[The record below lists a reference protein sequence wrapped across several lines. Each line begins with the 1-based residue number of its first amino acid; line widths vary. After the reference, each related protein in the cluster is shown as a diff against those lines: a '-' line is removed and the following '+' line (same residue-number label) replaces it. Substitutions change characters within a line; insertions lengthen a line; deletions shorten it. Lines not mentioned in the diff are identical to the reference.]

1 MLDLASDGR
10 VVHGFLNCSRISDQ
24 EEEQPR
30 NLDANANILLIQS
43 ASFAKSSRSVGATDF
58 YISHLSKQ
66 IQNKSLSIPAA
77 FTMFNGYGDMSCLH
91 SLGSSF
97 QILAD

>member
-1 MLDLASDGR
+1 ML
-10 VVHGFLNCSRISDQ
+10 VIH
-24 EEEQPR
+24 
-30 NLDANANILLIQS
+30 S
-43 ASFAKSSRSVGATDF
+43 ASFAKSSRSVGSTDF

-77 FTMFNGYGDMSCLH
+77 FTMFNGYGDMSCLQT
-91 SLGSSF
+91 LDGSF